1 MKKLFIFSFV
11 MVALFLGSCN
21 GNSDSTHK
29 SSDTVSSQ
37 RTTSP
42 DSEANNS
49 IIPPSAAPGNAG
61 NSSLAD
67 TSYHAKDSAKT
78 R

>member
-1 MKKLFIFSFV
+1 MKRLFVVSFAI
-11 MVALFLGSCN
+11 VALFFGSCN

-29 SSDTVSSQ
+29 NSDTVSSPN
-37 RTTSP
+37 TASP
-42 DSEANNS
+42 DSAANNS

-67 TSYHAKDSAKT
+67 TSYHVKDSTIKK
-78 R
+78 